1 MLLHSFSLCAI
12 GFFFLEFWVCNRQAF
27 FKIIH
32 FKMFLFPPNLIKT
45 RSKKYYWKM
54 VFFHEKAFNYKH
66 PVLHVSFLRSRRFLQ
81 FLSLMYF
88 PIYYSANTSMSNQL
102 WNNVDCQRSS
112 TLFQRWYLIENES
125 SAGVYLSTSF
135 QRWNEVVF
143 SALIYGYIIISP
155 DL

>member
-32 FKMFLFPPNLIKT
+32 FKMFLFSPNLIKT

-88 PIYYSANTSMSNQL
+88 LIYYSANTSMSNQL

-112 TLFQRWYLIENES
+112 TLFPRCYLIENES